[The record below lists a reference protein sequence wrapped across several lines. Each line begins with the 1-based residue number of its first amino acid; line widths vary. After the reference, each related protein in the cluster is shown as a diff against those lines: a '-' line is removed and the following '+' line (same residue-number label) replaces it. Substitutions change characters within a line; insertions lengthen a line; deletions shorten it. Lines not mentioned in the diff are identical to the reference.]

1 MQIHHGYRR
10 DNHAHGRGYFSRYD
24 GGASGGR
31 TRKTGVA
38 ALALL
43 RRIGDGSRSEMT
55 VPGIQPRDCFG
66 RNRPANGNP

>member
-10 DNHAHGRGYFSRYD
+10 DNRAHGRGYFSRYD

-43 RRIGDGSRSEMT
+43 RRLAMDR
-55 VPGIQPRDCFG
+55 
-66 RNRPANGNP
+66 AAK